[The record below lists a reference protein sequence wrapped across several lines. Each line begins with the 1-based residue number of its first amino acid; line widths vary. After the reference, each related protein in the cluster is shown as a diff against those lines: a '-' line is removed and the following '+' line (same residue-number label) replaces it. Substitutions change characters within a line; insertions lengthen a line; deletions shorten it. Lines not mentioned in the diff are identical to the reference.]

1 MSGGHFNYAQG
12 RIEWEI
18 AQPLFQEIAKNKVRP
33 DWIEE
38 KDWEGQMWSDETI
51 DEFKKGLEALRVAY
65 IYAQRIDWL
74 LSYDDGEDTFHKRL
88 KHDLENFTFNLFEE
102 DEDTD

>member
-1 MSGGHFNYAQG
+1 MSGGHFNYAQS

-18 AQPLFQEIAKNKVRP
+18 AQPLFQEIVKNKKRP
-33 DWIEE
+33 DWIDE

-51 DEFKKGLEALRVAY
+51 AEFKKGLEALRVAY

-74 LSYDDGEDTFHKRL
+74 LSYDDGEDNFHRRL
-88 KHDLENFTFNLFEE
+88 KHDLENYQFNLYEQ

>member
-1 MSGGHFNYAQG
+1 MGNRPTS
-12 RIEWEI
+12 
-18 AQPLFQEIAKNKVRP
+18 FQEIVKNKKRP
-33 DWIEE
+33 DWIREE
-38 KDWEGQMWSDETI
+38 DWEGQMWSDETI
-51 DEFKKGLEALRVAY
+51 AEFNKGLEALRVAY

-88 KHDLENFTFNLFEE
+88 KHDLENYQFNLYEQ